1 MNKVIRK
8 GDTLREYGGRVLM
21 GHYQCFG
28 LGFACKGDPVK
39 CNKHGMTT
47 IAEGSARTTIDGQ
60 PVALHGH
67 RCACGCTLVIK
78 PSELTNIA
86 VERLVRILHE
96 SDLPPGVVNLVTG
109 GGETKVPEL
118 LISIGSTA
126 LGALAGLLMPTGGQH

>member
-47 IAEGSARTTIDGQ
+47 IAEGSARTTMMASRLRCTVIAA
-60 PVALHGH
+60 PAAARWSALTQTAG
-67 RCACGCTLVIK
+67 
-78 PSELTNIA
+78 
-86 VERLVRILHE
+86 
-96 SDLPPGVVNLVTG
+96 
-109 GGETKVPEL
+109 
-118 LISIGSTA
+118 LISEAGTGVSPVRRRATAWYGQVAIGF
-126 LGALAGLLMPTGGQH
+126 GPAGPA

>member
-1 MNKVIRK
+1 
-8 GDTLREYGGRVLM
+8 M

-67 RCACGCTLVIK
+67 RCACGCTLVSSN
-78 PSELTNIA
+78 P
-86 VERLVRILHE
+86 
-96 SDLPPGVVNLVTG
+96 DCG
-109 GGETKVPEL
+109 
-118 LISIGSTA
+118 LISEAGTGVSPVQRRATAWYGQVAIGF
-126 LGALAGLLMPTGGQH
+126 GPAGPA

>member
-47 IAEGSARTTIDGQ
+47 IAEGSA
-60 PVALHGH
+60 
-67 RCACGCTLVIK
+67 
-78 PSELTNIA
+78 LTQTA
-86 VERLVRILHE
+86 
-96 SDLPPGVVNLVTG
+96 G
-109 GGETKVPEL
+109 
-118 LISIGSTA
+118 LISEAGTGVSPVQRRATAWYGQVAIGF
-126 LGALAGLLMPTGGQH
+126 GPAGPA

>member
-67 RCACGCTLVIK
+67 RCACACGCTLASSN
-78 PSELTNIA
+78 P
-86 VERLVRILHE
+86 
-96 SDLPPGVVNLVTG
+96 DCGDD
-109 GGETKVPEL
+109 
-118 LISIGSTA
+118 
-126 LGALAGLLMPTGGQH
+126 Q

>member
-67 RCACGCTLVIK
+67 RCACACTLVSSN
-78 PSELTNIA
+78 P
-86 VERLVRILHE
+86 
-96 SDLPPGVVNLVTG
+96 DCGVD
-109 GGETKVPEL
+109 
-118 LISIGSTA
+118 
-126 LGALAGLLMPTGGQH
+126 Q